1 MDRYIVVDRI
11 STNRSDVTFLT
22 EDNST
27 VLVSVYGSGVGFL
40 CNDTVIGIAKEELK
54 RKIDSD
60 YFCLVNV
67 HLSGQR
73 QKQRDTA
80 NVRAAVR
87 DEPHQDELFR
97 NELLES
103 VEIGKVL
110 N

>member
-1 MDRYIVVDRI
+1 MDKYIVVDRV

-40 CNDTVIGIAKEELK
+40 SNDTVISIAKEELK

-67 HLSGQR
+67 HLSEQR
-73 QKQRDTA
+73 QKQEKTVTPKPRDMVA
-80 NVRAAVR
+80 F
-87 DEPHQDELFR
+87 DLFGPKGSILS
-97 NELLES
+97 N
-103 VEIGKVL
+103 
-110 N
+110 